1 STSYLNIGNVY
12 NALSLYDSALSN
24 YHRTLRIRRSFG
36 DTGGEAVALN
46 NIGEVMMRSGK
57 LQEAENYILQ
67 ALAIRIKTNDKIGQV
82 NTRINLAD
90 AYLQQDRL
98 DAADRELKVA
108 EAMATSLELLEQLK
122 DIYHLKMVLH
132 K

>member
-1 STSYLNIGNVY
+1 LEKEGASTNLATAYNALGNVYSRVGDLNSALEYHYRALAARRHLGLDQAVSTSYLNIGNVY

-67 ALAIRIKTNDKIGQV
+67 ALAIRIKT
-82 NTRINLAD
+82 
-90 AYLQQDRL
+90 
-98 DAADRELKVA
+98 
-108 EAMATSLELLEQLK
+108 
-122 DIYHLKMVLH
+122 
-132 K
+132 